1 MFILTPILISVA
13 YADIQIQH
21 IVPDTT
27 IVVVSMNNVGN
38 VIDHMKS
45 SGICETLCDATSL
58 LYKNENQEKFSIED
72 SWFTSILA
80 SMDVDIDSLAP
91 PTGHAGIAIYPVVDY
106 ESGSVE
112 IGFFGLIELDE
123 STYGE
128 VFSENIEKVLEE
140 SKVQSESVR
149 ISGRD
154 VWMIELDFTSG
165 IPIELVNDNGTSFN
179 RAYISFNDGYLFFG
193 TEPDAFGATFDVI
206 DGDSIDDPLADHPDY
221 LAMLDRC
228 GSGEDVFAAVL
239 LTNLADTVVQM
250 DETGMAMMFLPSLK
264 AMFGD
269 IDGIAESVHISPSED
284 ILVEATYTLLMND
297 GRSGLL
303 GLIGENADLQQIP
316 VFVQSDAVTY
326 SQGKIDLD
334 KVVPLIKETILNNPM
349 IGMQMAPYMEDME
362 NGFALFLNPLGS
374 TYHTYS
380 TGQLP
385 FDAETVGYLIAI
397 ECKDEEAFGSTLSL
411 TLPAFGAVPADFL
424 GNQIFTVDIGA
435 NLPMAVQFPL
445 EISIA
450 VGGGYAF
457 FGSTHTVEH
466 ALRSISNP
474 KENKGVQVS
483 NPAATLLSNDDVSA
497 WGYSDLKKSIEIQTA
512 MRNAISENMLEEM
525 EAYDPEMG
533 AEMRAEF
540 EQSSFIQTVISDM
553 ITSLLGPM
561 AWNMSVDDSGF
572 IAHGIML
579 HSNSE

>member
-1 MFILTPILISVA
+1 
-13 YADIQIQH
+13 
-21 IVPDTT
+21 
-27 IVVVSMNNVGN
+27 
-38 VIDHMKS
+38 
-45 SGICETLCDATSL
+45 
-58 LYKNENQEKFSIED
+58 
-72 SWFTSILA
+72 
-80 SMDVDIDSLAP
+80 
-91 PTGHAGIAIYPVVDY
+91 
-106 ESGSVE
+106 
-112 IGFFGLIELDE
+112 
-123 STYGE
+123 
-128 VFSENIEKVLEE
+128 
-140 SKVQSESVR
+140 
-149 ISGRD
+149 
-154 VWMIELDFTSG
+154 
-165 IPIELVNDNGTSFN
+165 
-179 RAYISFNDGYLFFG
+179 
-193 TEPDAFGATFDVI
+193 
-206 DGDSIDDPLADHPDY
+206 
-221 LAMLDRC
+221 
-228 GSGEDVFAAVL
+228 
-239 LTNLADTVVQM
+239 
-250 DETGMAMMFLPSLK
+250 
-264 AMFGD
+264 
-269 IDGIAESVHISPSED
+269 
-284 ILVEATYTLLMND
+284 
-297 GRSGLL
+297 
-303 GLIGENADLQQIP
+303 
-316 VFVQSDAVTY
+316 
-326 SQGKIDLD
+326 
-334 KVVPLIKETILNNPM
+334 
-349 IGMQMAPYMEDME
+349 
-362 NGFALFLNPLGS
+362 LNPLGS

-435 NLPMAVQFPL
+435 NLPMSVPFPL

-483 NPAATLLSNDDVSA
+483 NPAATLLSNYDVSA

-512 MRNAISENMLEEM
+512 MRNDISENMLEEM